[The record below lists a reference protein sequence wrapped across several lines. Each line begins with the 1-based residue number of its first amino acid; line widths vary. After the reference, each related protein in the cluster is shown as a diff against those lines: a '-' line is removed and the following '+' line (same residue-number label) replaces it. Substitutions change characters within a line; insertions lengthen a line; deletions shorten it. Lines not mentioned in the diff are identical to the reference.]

1 MDPATLA
8 GIALAFV
15 AIFLANY
22 LEGGAPGAMFL
33 LPPMLLVFGGTFGV
47 ALAGGLLKDTIGALK
62 ALKKTFTAKVPEP
75 EETVGRLVELAEQA
89 RRNGLLA
96 LEESARDIDDPFL
109 KQGVELLV
117 DGTDPNELRDI
128 LEAKVDAKRA
138 EDRSFAKVFT
148 DMGGYAPTIGI
159 IGTVLSLVHVLENLD
174 KPEELGHMIGAA
186 FLATLWGVLTA
197 NVLWLPFASKMK
209 RLSDVEVRQM
219 DMLIEGL
226 MSIQSGSNPRVIEQ
240 KLLAFLPTKKP
251 EAEPAPDRRQ
261 AA

>member
-1 MDPATLA
+1 MDPATIA
-8 GIALAFV
+8 GVVIAFA

-47 ALAGGLLKDTIGALK
+47 ALAGGLLRDTVGALK
-62 ALKKTFTAKVPEP
+62 DLKRTFTAKVPAP
-75 EETVGRLVELAEQA
+75 DASVGQLVELAEQA

-96 LEESARDIDDPFL
+96 LEESARSVEDPFL
-109 KQGVELLV
+109 REGVEMLV
-117 DGTDPNELRDI
+117 DGTDPHELREI
-128 LEAKVDAKRA
+128 LEAKVDVKRA
-138 EDRSFAKVFT
+138 KDKAHAKVFA

-197 NVLWLPFASKMK
+197 NVLWLPFASKLK
-209 RLSDVEVRQM
+209 RMSELEAQQM
-219 DMLIEGL
+219 EMAIEGL
-226 MSIQSGSNPRVIEQ
+226 MSIQAGSNPRVIEQ
-240 KLLAFLPTKKP
+240 KLRAFLP
-251 EAEPAPDRRQ
+251 AQAPRASDEKQ